1 MLTWPLLIGRLH
13 QSLYTKEFDHFLSLF
28 MANDE
33 AAGAEVVLEATD
45 GAAPAA
51 RSFRVSR
58 FEGYKNGFFLPF
70 FCCLMLLF
78 WITCGFAGICLCPF
92 CCCLL
97 ILMVAPS
104 DTIEFNNETRML
116 VSHSYP
122 PVEYERVRMEAM
134 YFPVSHTVHVY
145 IFLDD
150 VKPLPFR
157 RGVRWLLH
165 SPRIQDPSLNCPCEE
180 VDQMQ
185 T

>member
-1 MLTWPLLIGRLH
+1 
-13 QSLYTKEFDHFLSLF
+13 
-28 MANDE
+28 
-33 AAGAEVVLEATD
+33 
-45 GAAPAA
+45 
-51 RSFRVSR
+51 
-58 FEGYKNGFFLPF
+58 
-70 FCCLMLLF
+70 
-78 WITCGFAGICLCPF
+78 
-92 CCCLL
+92 
-97 ILMVAPS
+97 MVAPS

-165 SPRIQDPSLNCPCEE
+165 SPRIQDPKFELPMRGSGPNADVKALREMMDDVSTFTGIPVKQPEDVSWEQIELYMLEE
-180 VDQMQ
+180 VNAGKSLVEVRPVWDPNEKKSRR
-185 T
+185 